1 LVSQSRKGRK
11 EKQSGSLKFG
21 MAGRKVRMRRFLSV
35 GFMLLLMAAA
45 APASG
50 QEITQQVRISSS
62 PNPVGSGARA
72 VGMGGAFIAIADDA
86 TAASWNPG
94 GLIQLERPELS
105 IVGSYFLRQEDY
117 SSSSHPEA
125 ATDDSFDS
133 ADLNYLSAVY
143 PFAVFGHNMVVS
155 LNFQRLYDFTKDIDF
170 TFTNRDRID
179 ATAFST
185 LTQKIR
191 FEQDGGLKTI
201 SPAYCIQITPRFSL
215 GATVNFWTDQ
225 FFENGWDEK
234 YTAKGK
240 GDLNIGGNSN
250 PFTTNVRIE
259 DEYSDLEGIN
269 FNIGFLWDLTPMITI
284 GGVFKS
290 PFTADLKHKKS
301 TNISQEYTELP
312 DATSSFSDKFKEDVE
327 IDFPMSYGL
336 GIAFR
341 FSDAFTCALDIYRTE
356 WGDFQYK
363 DGKGNKTSPIDGRPA
378 SQSDIDPTHQVRLG
392 AEYLLF
398 LEKTIVPLRFGVFYD
413 PQPAEGSP
421 EDFYGFSLGSG
432 VMIGPLILDAAYEY
446 RFGNNVNGN
455 VIGIPG
461 TDADVAQHKIL
472 ISAIYHF

>member
-1 LVSQSRKGRK
+1 
-11 EKQSGSLKFG
+11 
-21 MAGRKVRMRRFLSV
+21 MRRFLLLGFIAVLMVAPELV
-35 GFMLLLMAAA
+35 G
-45 APASG
+45 G
-50 QEITQQVRISSS
+50 QQITQQVRISSS

-133 ADLNYLSAVY
+133 LDLNYLSAVY
-143 PFAVFGHNMVVS
+143 PFALLGHNMVVS
-155 LNFQRLYDFTKDIDF
+155 INFQRLYDFTKDIDF
-170 TFTNRDRID
+170 TFSNRGQID

-191 FEQDGGLKTI
+191 FEQEGGLKTI
-201 SPAYCIQITPRFSL
+201 SPAYCVQITPRFSL
-215 GATVNFWTDQ
+215 GATLNFWTDQ

-234 YTAKGK
+234 YTAKGN

-250 PFTTNVRIE
+250 PFKTNVRIE

-269 FNIGFLWDLTPMITI
+269 FNIGFLWDVIPMITI

-301 TNISQEYTELP
+301 TKISQEYTDLP
-312 DATSSFSDKFKEDVE
+312 DGASIYSDKFKEDVE
-327 IDFPMSYGL
+327 LDFPMSYGL

-341 FSDAFTCALDIYRTE
+341 FSDALTCALDIYRTE
-356 WGDFQYK
+356 WGEFEYK
-363 DGKGNKTSPIDGRPA
+363 DGKRNKTSPIDGRPA

-398 LEKTIVPLRFGVFYD
+398 LEKTIVPLRFGLFYD

-432 VMIGPLILDAAYEY
+432 VIVGPLILDAAYEY
-446 RFGNNVNGN
+446 RFGNNVNGS